1 MNMDAG
7 AQAAAGGNSID
18 IDVGGTFTDCFVQ
31 FEGRQISA
39 KAPTT
44 HYDLAVCFRE
54 AIGLAAARVG
64 FDFASLVARCNVVRY
79 STTKALN
86 ALIERRGPRLGLITT
101 AGNEHVN
108 LIGRSIQWQHGL
120 NLSEI
125 DGLAKVRRPEPL
137 IPFTMTVGVR
147 ERIDYAGKVVL
158 PIDADD
164 VRRKVHALVDRG
176 AEGFVVCLLW
186 AHVNPRHEQAVRELI
201 EEMYPDVNLGA
212 MPVYLS
218 SEVAPIW
225 HEYPRLNA
233 TTLNAFLQWELQDQF
248 AQLGFELRQNGHRRP
263 LQIVSNVGGMAKAA
277 RTRALDTFGAGPVA
291 GLFGAAHVGSF
302 AGVEDII
309 VTDMGGTSFDFAP
322 VSGGEVRFFADSPV
336 IDRWLTEQPIIEVKS
351 IGAGGGSIAWLNP
364 AMGNRLEVG
373 PRSAGSNPG
382 PAAYGMGGREP
393 TVTDADVVLGY
404 LDPQAFLGGRM
415 KLDRALAER
424 AIRRRIA
431 EPLGIDVIEAAA
443 AIRRTIDATMGGVIA
458 KDLLLKGLDIRRF
471 SVFANGGAGPLHC
484 VDFARVIRPDM
495 LCYTFPYSSVF
506 CAMAGTTMDLSHI
519 YQRSAHCTL
528 KDLNSGALLDEA
540 GREAFNRIVD
550 AMVRDAERDVVSE
563 GFSPEQ
569 IVFTLELD
577 MRFGGQFHQT
587 RARSPHLRIGQDT
600 DIEDMLRAFEEEHA
614 RRYSKLSLFPEG
626 TIEVET
632 IHLLARVPLPK
643 PRMPEIARGS
653 RDAGGACVGSREV
666 YWTQAAAHAK
676 TSIYDAVQLRAGN
689 VIEGPAIV
697 QAPDTTILV
706 PGDRELEVDR
716 WGNGV
721 IRPR

>member
-1 MNMDAG
+1 MSAH
-7 AQAAAGGNSID
+7 AAAPAATGGNSID

-31 FEGRQISA
+31 FEGRHLSA

-44 HYDLAVCFRE
+44 HYDLSVCFRE
-54 AIGLAAARVG
+54 AIGLAAAG
-64 FDFASLVARCNVVRY
+64 LGLDFGALVTRCDVVRY

-86 ALIERRGPRLGLITT
+86 ALLERRGPRLGLITT

-120 NLSEI
+120 NPAAF

-147 ERIDYAGKVVL
+147 ERVDYAGKVL
-158 PIDADD
+158 MPIDADD

-176 AEGFVVCLLW
+176 VEGFVVCLLW
-186 AHVNPRHEQAVRELI
+186 AHVNPVHERSVRELI

-218 SEVAPIW
+218 SEVAPVW

-248 AQLGFELRQNGHRRP
+248 AQIGLDLRQSGHRRP
-263 LQIVSNVGGMAKAA
+263 LQIVSNVGGMAKAS

-291 GLFGAAHVGSF
+291 GLFGAAYIGAQ
-302 AGVEDII
+302 AGVGDII

-322 VSGGEVRFFADSPV
+322 VSGGEVRYFADNAV

-431 EPLGIDVIEAAA
+431 EPLGIDVIDAAA

-458 KDLLLKGLDIRRF
+458 KEVLLKGLDIRRF

-484 VDFARVIRPDM
+484 VDFARTIRPDM
-495 LCYTFPYSSVF
+495 VCYTFPYSSVF
-506 CAMAGTTMDLSHI
+506 CAMSGTTMDLSHI

-528 KDLNSGALLDEA
+528 KDLSSGTLIDAT
-540 GREAFNRIVD
+540 GREAFNRVVE
-550 AMVRDAERDVVSE
+550 AMVREAGRDVLSE
-563 GFSPEQ
+563 GFGTER

-587 RARSPHLRIGQDT
+587 RTRSPHLRLVADT
-600 DIEDMLRAFEEEHA
+600 DIEDVLRAFEEEHA
-614 RRYSKLSLFPEG
+614 RRYSKMSLFPEG
-626 TIEVET
+626 TVEVET

-643 PRMPEIARGS
+643 PRLPEIAAGT
-653 RDAGGACVGSREV
+653 RDASAARIGSREV
-666 YWTQAAAHAK
+666 YWTEVGRHAP
-676 TSIYDAVQLRAGN
+676 TAIYDAVGLRAGN
-689 VIEGPAIV
+689 VIDGPAIV

-706 PGDRELEVDR
+706 PGDRELAVDR
-716 WGNGV
+716 FGNGV
-721 IRPR
+721 IRPH

>member
-1 MNMDAG
+1 MNVSAST
-7 AQAAAGGNSID
+7 APAAGGNSID
-18 IDVGGTFTDCFVQ
+18 VDVGGTFTDCFVQ
-31 FEGRQISA
+31 FEGRHISA
-39 KAPTT
+39 KASTT
-44 HYDLAVCFRE
+44 HYDLSVCFRE
-54 AIGLAAARVG
+54 AIGLAAERVG
-64 FDFASLVARCNVVRY
+64 LDFAGLVSRCDVVRY

-101 AGNEHVN
+101 IGNEHVN
-108 LIGRSIQWQHGL
+108 LIGRSIQWQHGI

-125 DGLAKVRRPEPL
+125 DGLAKARRPEPL

-147 ERIDYAGKVVL
+147 ERVDYAGRVL
-158 PIDADD
+158 MPIDADD
-164 VRRKVHALVDRG
+164 LRRKLHTLVDRG

-186 AHVNPRHEQAVRELI
+186 AHVNPVNEQAVRDLI

-263 LQIVSNVGGMAKAA
+263 LQIVSNVGGMAKAS

-291 GLFGAAHVGSF
+291 GLFGAAHIGSL
-302 AGVEDII
+302 AGIQDIV

-322 VSGGEVRFFADSPV
+322 VSGGEVRYFADAPV

-351 IGAGGGSIAWLNP
+351 IGAGGGSIAWLNH

-373 PRSAGSNPG
+373 PRSAGSSPG

-404 LDPQAFLGGRM
+404 LDPHAFLGGR
-415 KLDRALAER
+415 KTLDRALAER

-431 EPLGIDVIEAAA
+431 EPLGIDVIDAAA

-495 LCYTFPYSSVF
+495 VCYTFPYSSVF

-528 KDLNSGALLDEA
+528 KDLGSGELLDDA
-540 GREAFNRIVD
+540 GRTAFNRVVD

-563 GFSPEQ
+563 GFHPGR
-569 IVFTLELD
+569 IVYTLELE

-587 RARSPHLRIGQDT
+587 RTRSPHLRIDRDA
-600 DIEDMLRAFEEEHA
+600 DIEDILHAFEQEHA
-614 RRYSKLSLFPEG
+614 RRYSKMSLFPEG

-643 PRMPEIARGS
+643 PRMPEIARGT
-653 RDAGGACVGSREV
+653 RDASDARVGSREV
-666 YWTQAAAHAK
+666 YWTGDARHAS
-676 TSIYDAVQLRAGN
+676 TAIYDVQRLRGGN

-706 PGDRELEVDR
+706 PGDRELMVDR

-721 IRPR
+721 ISPR